1 MEEPTDR
8 QLITRIKEVF
18 DEYEDD
24 SLDLGWGKFREKY
37 PVKRPRPIVWIWV
50 GSVAAALLVCF
61 SLWFLLIKEFKPQQ
75 QIAQHIESQQN
86 KVSEIATPVETPD
99 IQKNSIS
106 TSNAIKINVGK
117 AYPVKKKI
125 RKDVLLTDQQIT
137 DPKHAIN
144 LATTSVAEK
153 DQLQSLSINSQT
165 KDVDL
170 QEKLLNANQIATQAS
185 RITPVEKLKTPIA
198 ENNSSFLVDG
208 QNNANIQSDKKIH
221 FGVFAGTYLSYAKGS
236 DNQFNVGAGISSD
249 FKLSKNLRLSTGLA
263 ILQNTFNYERNIPSA
278 TISAS
283 GKLQML
289 SSSVRSVVQTKSYR
303 ANLVGLDIPVNLKY
317 EFNRTKNSLFIAAGF
332 SSGTFINESY
342 RYQYGDTP
350 VLGFA
355 DAKAEEKIDDKHFD
369 NFNFAK
375 TLNISFG
382 SGYQVGKHNKL
393 FIEPFIKYPLQGIGS
408 ENLRFGSGGINLRLN
423 FQPTAK

>member
-8 QLITRIKEVF
+8 NLITRIKEVF

-24 SLDLGWGKFREKY
+24 SADLGWEKFREKY
-37 PVKRPRPIVWIWV
+37 PIKHPRPIGWIWV
-50 GSVAAALLVCF
+50 GSAAAALLVCF
-61 SLWFLLIKEFKPQQ
+61 SLWFLLVKAPKPQQ

-86 KVSEIATPVETPD
+86 KVSEMATPIQPPAT
-99 IQKNSIS
+99 QKNSVS
-106 TSNAIKINVGK
+106 TLNAKKINVSK
-117 AYPVKKKI
+117 AHPVKKAL
-125 RKDVLLTDQQIT
+125 RKDLLLTDQHLSV
-137 DPKHAIN
+137 PKNDDA
-144 LATTSVAEK
+144 LATTNRVGKSVTQE
-153 DQLQSLSINSQT
+153 LSINGQT

-170 QEKLLNANQIATQAS
+170 PEKPFDSNKIAAQTS
-185 RITPVEKLKTPIA
+185 KLSPIEKPETLIA
-198 ENNSSFLVDG
+198 EANPSFLVGG
-208 QNNANIQSDKKIH
+208 QANGKIQSDKKIH
-221 FGVFAGTYLSYAKGS
+221 LGVFAGTYLSYAKGS

-249 FKLSKNLRLSTGLA
+249 FKLSKHLKLSTGVA

-289 SSSVRSVVQTKSYR
+289 SSPARSAVQTKSYR

-317 EFNRTKNSLFIAAGF
+317 EFIRTKNSLFIAAGF

-342 RYQYGDTP
+342 RHQYGDTP

-355 DAKAEEKIDDKHFD
+355 DAQEEEKIDDKHFD

-382 SGYQVGKHNKL
+382 SGYELGKHNKL
-393 FIEPFIKYPLQGIGS
+393 FIEPFIKYPLEGIGS

-423 FQPTAK
+423 FQPSGK